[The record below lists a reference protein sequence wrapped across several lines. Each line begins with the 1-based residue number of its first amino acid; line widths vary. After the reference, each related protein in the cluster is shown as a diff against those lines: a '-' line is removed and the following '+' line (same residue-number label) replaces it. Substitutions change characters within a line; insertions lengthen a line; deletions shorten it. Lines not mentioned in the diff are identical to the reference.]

1 MTANIAILGSGQG
14 SYLKSLVKKLHGLA
28 VEVSLVLSNKSDS
41 GMLAKATELSIPA
54 VYVSHQDI
62 SRETFDKKLDEELQ
76 EHQIDYVL
84 LVGFM
89 RILGPSFCDR
99 WHGRVINVHPS
110 LLPKYQGLM
119 DLSVHQAVLDNR
131 DKETGCS
138 VHFVTSDVDAGP
150 VIAQERCVVKQDDDA
165 LSLKS
170 KVQALEVIALVNA
183 IKTLR
188 VDDDKYV

>member
-1 MTANIAILGSGQG
+1 MTANIAILG
-14 SYLKSLVKKLHGLA
+14 YLKSLVKKLHGLA

-41 GMLAKATELSIPA
+41 GILAKATELAIPA
-54 VYVSHQDI
+54 VYVSHQGI
-62 SRETFDKKLDEELQ
+62 SRETFDKKLDEELKA
-76 EHQIDYVL
+76 HQIDYVL

-138 VHFVTSDVDAGP
+138 VHFDAGP

-165 LSLKS
+165 LSLKG